1 MNSEFFGEGQFP
13 SVPLGSGDSSRRL
26 IAFGGKL
33 LLARQDFETGASS
46 GPHSHD
52 EEQLSLCLSG
62 SFLAEV
68 EGLSRRLGPGD
79 SFYAGKGV
87 THGARCLEKGAL
99 LHSFSPQRAE
109 YRKD

>member
-1 MNSEFFGEGQFP
+1 MNSEFFDEGQFP
-13 SVPLGSGDSSRRL
+13 RVALGGGDSSRRL
-26 IAFGGKL
+26 IAFGGSL
-33 LLARQDFETGASS
+33 LLARQDFEAGAAS

-62 SFLAEV
+62 AFLAEV
-68 EGLSRRLGPGD
+68 EGVARRLGPGD

-87 THGARCLEKGAL
+87 THGARCIEAGAL
-99 LHSFSPQRAE
+99 LHSFTPQRAE